1 MAITIPEITSINIID
16 DNDNIML
23 THSDGNSEKISGADL
38 KADIVKN
45 KIENNNGNAVSV
57 NAVST
62 IIATSTTITGPGL
75 GTGGN
80 IKILFTSDIVGL
92 NTSTPLVINYN
103 GSNKNVNVNKDGT
116 LVSFVASNIASG
128 VYKYLQAYTTLEM
141 VYDGTQFIVINN
153 PIVLSNPLY
162 TIHADGSV
170 GGGMIGDI
178 KPVPYVDVPYGWL
191 ECNGQAVSR
200 TTYAAL
206 FNIFST
212 QKYDG
217 TNTLLSRYGTGDG
230 STTFNLPD
238 YREVALVGAGQN
250 GTEGAALA
258 DHDVYTVGQFK
269 DDQLQA
275 HRHFIYVGG
284 THLDYTQTTAPEGW
298 AMGGMKGGD
307 ANNFGATEIYNGRK
321 GTTTRGK
328 SKAVKFIIKV
338 L

>member
-1 MAITIPEITSINIID
+1 MITPSELQTTNDILDDDIVMVTHDDGETETIT
-16 DNDNIML
+16 
-23 THSDGNSEKISGADL
+23 GADL
-38 KADIVKN
+38 
-45 KIENNNGNAVSV
+45 NARIQ
-57 NAVST
+57 T
-62 IIATSTTITGPGL
+62 IIATSETITGAPL
-75 GTGGN
+75 KTGN
-80 IKILFTSDIVGL
+80 VVRVMFTQDITGSDTI
-92 NTSTPLVINYN
+92 TPLVLNYN
-103 GSNKNVNVNKDGT
+103 TVDKSVKVNKNGT
-116 LVSFVASNIASG
+116 LVSFLASNIASG

-141 VYDGTQFIVINN
+141 VYDGTQFIVIDN
-153 PIVLSNPLY
+153 PVVLSHPLY

-206 FNIFST
+206 FNIFNT

-238 YREVALVGAGQN
+238 FREVALVGAGQN
-250 GTEGAALA
+250 SKDSIAT
-258 DHDVYTVGQFK
+258 HDVYTVGQFK
-269 DDQLQA
+269 DDQVQSHVHTA
-275 HRHFIYVGG
+275 EYYFNGVAGTVTDRFGG
-284 THLDYTQTTAPEGW
+284 VQLGTVY
-298 AMGGMKGGD
+298 
-307 ANNFGATEIYNGRK
+307 ATGYNVSENSGRK

-328 SKAVKFIIKV
+328 RKAVKYIIKV

>member
-1 MAITIPEITSINIID
+1 MITPQELQTTNDILDDDIVMITH
-16 DNDNIML
+16 DNGD
-23 THSDGNSEKISGADL
+23 TEKISGADL
-38 KADIVKN
+38 N
-45 KIENNNGNAVSV
+45 KRNQ
-57 NAVST
+57 T
-62 IIATSTTITGPGL
+62 IIASGTTITGAPL
-75 GTGGN
+75 KTGNVVRVMFTVAITGN
-80 IKILFTSDIVGL
+80 DTA
-92 NTSTPLVINYN
+92 TPLVINYN
-103 GSNKNVNVNKDGT
+103 GSDKTVKVNKNGT
-116 LVSFVASNIASG
+116 LVYFVAANVSSG

-141 VYDGTQFIVINN
+141 VYDGTQFIVIDN
-153 PIVLSNPLY
+153 PVVISDPLY

-170 GGGMIGDI
+170 GGGAIGDI

-206 FNIFST
+206 FNLFNT

-258 DHDVYTVGQFK
+258 DHDIYTVGQFK
-269 DDQLQA
+269 DDALKSHNHDILHVPYRYQYSSGSLNA
-275 HRHFIYVGG
+275 YGG
-284 THLDYTQTTAPEGW
+284 GNFTYYNDGVTGVTQSAGS
-298 AMGGMKGGD
+298 GS
-307 ANNFGATEIYNGRK
+307 I
-321 GTTTRGK
+321 TRGK
-328 SKAVKFIIKV
+328 RKAVKYIIKV